1 MYNQTNEQR
10 TDDRGVSPVIGVVL
24 MIAVTV
30 ILTGVIATFVLSF
43 GAEAK
48 APPQATLSI
57 EQTADDTLDI
67 THLSGEIVD
76 LDEIYIRGDASEW
89 DWVPADKEMLRG
101 GENVTVKLSES
112 PEPGDVITLVWDV
125 GTDATILA
133 EHHWTDSD

>member
-1 MYNQTNEQR
+1 MYNQTNEQP

-57 EQTADDTLDI
+57 EQNDTDAIDI
-67 THLSGEIVD
+67 SHLSGEVVD
-76 LDEIYIRGDASEW
+76 LNELYIRGDVSSEGW
-89 DWVPADKEMLRG
+89 SPEDETLRG
-101 GENVTVKLSES
+101 GESITVNLDEQ
-112 PEPGDVITLVWDV
+112 PEPDDVITLVWDV